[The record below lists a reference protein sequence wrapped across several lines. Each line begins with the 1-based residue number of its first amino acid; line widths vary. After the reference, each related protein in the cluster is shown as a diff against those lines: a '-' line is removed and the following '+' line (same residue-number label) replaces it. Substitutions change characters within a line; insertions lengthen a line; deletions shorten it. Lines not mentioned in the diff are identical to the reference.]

1 MASSLQDPDYKNNFF
16 QHPELTRI
24 HGEPTTAALIILRN
38 EVKANA
44 MTVSTTLG
52 GGAQGHLGLVVDA
65 LTYATIPNTQ
75 PYIRP
80 VHPDPLVLAQNA
92 TQYQIALPRD

>member
-44 MTVSTTLG
+44 MTVFTTLG
-52 GGAQGHLGLVVDA
+52 GGAHGHLGLVVDA
-65 LTYATIPNTQ
+65 PTYATIPNTQ

-80 VHPDPLVLAQNA
+80 VYPGPLNLAQMLRS
-92 TQYQIALPRD
+92 TR